1 MNFILAS
8 KDSDDINLTS
18 SIEIQKVCEIGLS
31 FISTKQIGKIRFS
44 FDQRKIIYQSK
55 IRSAF
60 FPRYEMFRFHLQ
72 GQSYTD
78 NRVDDPKYKYTI
90 NCKHIFKKIIKAKP
104 TMAPNP

>member
-1 MNFILAS
+1 MDFILAS

-18 SIEIQKVCEIGLS
+18 SIETQKVCEIGLS

-44 FDQRKIIYQSK
+44 ENKIDQRKIFYQSK

-60 FPRYEMFRFHLQ
+60 FLRYEMFRFHLQ

-90 NCKHIFKKIIKAKP
+90 NCKHIF
-104 TMAPNP
+104 